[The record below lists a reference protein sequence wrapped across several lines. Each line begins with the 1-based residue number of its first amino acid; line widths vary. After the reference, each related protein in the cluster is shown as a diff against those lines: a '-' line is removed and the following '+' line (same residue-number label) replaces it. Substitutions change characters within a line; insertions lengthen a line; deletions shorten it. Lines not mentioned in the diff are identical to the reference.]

1 MYAYYHSVEPQ
12 PRSYLKDGVT
22 QDIGANHADPGDG
35 ALYRTVHAVAINNTI
50 TPNQTTAAHVRF
62 GFTSFV
68 DDCVP
73 VAGFDPGTLGF
84 SPSFV
89 SQVPVKKFPYFAI
102 GSYGTDYNGYM
113 FGERPINALTY
124 YS

>member
-1 MYAYYHSVEPQ
+1 MRLGY
-12 PRSYLKDGVT
+12 
-22 QDIGANHADPGDG
+22 
-35 ALYRTVHAVAINNTI
+35 
-50 TPNQTTAAHVRF
+50 
-62 GFTSFV
+62 TSFG

-102 GSYGTDYNGYM
+102 GPYGTDYNGYM
-113 FGERPINALTY
+113 FGERPINDITY
-124 YS
+124 YAWDANASVSKLWGQHTAKFGASYR